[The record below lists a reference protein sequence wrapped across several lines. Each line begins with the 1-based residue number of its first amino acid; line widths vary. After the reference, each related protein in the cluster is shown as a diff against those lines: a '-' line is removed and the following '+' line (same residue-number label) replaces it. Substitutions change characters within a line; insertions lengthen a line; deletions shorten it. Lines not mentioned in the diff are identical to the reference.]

1 MIITCPRCFATY
13 NVPDTFAQV
22 GGRKVRCS
30 DCKFTWTET
39 PPPQDAIAA
48 LAPEPEPAAD
58 TQASSFA
65 DMVTS
70 PPPVAEEPK
79 PRPVVRRGS
88 NRPPAPKRDMGMMV
102 AWGLFGITALACAL
116 VLLRGPLGKSAH
128 FMTDLYEDIGL
139 PVETP
144 DDWFRFENISLEKSV
159 ADGQTVLLVRGQ
171 VVNQSR
177 RLREVPQLKLFWLDK
192 SGQEGPMTLLQ
203 ARPAEIEPDESA
215 RFNGEL
221 VGVDASAGGEVKVTF
236 IGPDAHETGDTPPA
250 EGAGHEDTSHA
261 AAPHEAPAHETPAHE
276 APAVTSQDVPA
287 HEAPAH
293 EAPAHEAPVQGAPA
307 HDAPAHE
314 TAAPAAPAE
323 GGSHGAP
330 EPHAAGH

>member
-1 MIITCPRCFATY
+1 
-13 NVPDTFAQV
+13 
-22 GGRKVRCS
+22 
-30 DCKFTWTET
+30 
-39 PPPQDAIAA
+39 
-48 LAPEPEPAAD
+48 
-58 TQASSFA
+58 
-65 DMVTS
+65 
-70 PPPVAEEPK
+70 
-79 PRPVVRRGS
+79 
-88 NRPPAPKRDMGMMV
+88 
-102 AWGLFGITALACAL
+102 
-116 VLLRGPLGKSAH
+116 
-128 FMTDLYEDIGL
+128 
-139 PVETP
+139 
-144 DDWFRFENISLEKSV
+144 
-159 ADGQTVLLVRGQ
+159 

-261 AAPHEAPAHETPAHE
+261 AAPHEAPAHEAPAHE
-276 APAVTSQDVPA
+276 APAVTSQ
-287 HEAPAH
+287 EAPAH
-293 EAPAHEAPVQGAPA
+293 EAPAHEAPAQE
-307 HDAPAHE
+307 APAHE